1 MFDVGFWELAIIA
14 VVALMVLG
22 PERLPRAARTAGLW
36 VSKARRTV
44 TTMKAE
50 IERELDVEEMK
61 KVVGQDT
68 VETLQEFKQ
77 EVKEATTLDKDDLP
91 AEEDLKLPDHDNNK

>member
-1 MFDVGFWELAIIA
+1 MFDVGFWELAVIA

-36 VSKARRTV
+36 ISKARRTV

-61 KVVGQDT
+61 KIVGQDT

-77 EVKEATTLDKDDLP
+77 EIEVATTLDKDDLP
-91 AEEDLKLPDHDNNK
+91 AEEDLKLPDQKQ